1 MDTIQ
6 TSYLDLILIRPP
18 SHMASFWLRYARRRK
33 GRGMG
38 GEKEGGGGGR
48 ERGSRRVGR

>member
-6 TSYLDLILIRPP
+6 TYLDLILICPP

-33 GRGMG
+33 GRGMEG
-38 GEKEGGGGGR
+38 GEGR
-48 ERGSRRVGR
+48 RRRKRKGIEESG